1 MTRKSILIVAV
12 LFTLARGAA
21 GFDLTAE
28 FARAKPG
35 AVIDVPAGTFPGG
48 LTIPA
53 GATLRGA
60 GYRQT
65 TIDSA
70 RRSHRD
76 HRQGGGQARI
86 ENLTILNSGTGIERR
101 RPIAPP

>member
-53 GATLRGA
+53 GATLSGA

-65 TIDSA
+65 TIDSRGVA
-70 RRSHRD
+70 IAITAK
-76 HRQGGGQARI
+76 GAETRI
-86 ENLTILNSGTGIERR
+86 ENLTILNSGTGIESVGD
-101 RPIAPP
+101 P